1 MSSLSRELSVEL
13 PLSAARNTSISQAWK
28 DLFEHFEERKVRES
42 FDILIFLLFINFNF
56 LLFRMQNGKMSLRSM
71 LQKPFDVNLY
81 YYLRKVDMTLKL

>member
-13 PLSAARNTSISQAWK
+13 PLSAAKNTSISQAWK

-56 LLFRMQNGKMSLRSM
+56 LLFRMQNGQNEFEKYAPETFR
-71 LQKPFDVNLY
+71 
-81 YYLRKVDMTLKL
+81 R

>member
-13 PLSAARNTSISQAWK
+13 PLSAAKNTRISQAWK

-56 LLFRMQNGKMSLRSM
+56 LLFRMQNGQNEFEKYA
-71 LQKPFDVNLY
+71 PETF
-81 YYLRKVDMTLKL
+81 

>member
-13 PLSAARNTSISQAWK
+13 PLSAAKNTSISQAWK

-56 LLFRMQNGKMSLRSM
+56 LFFRMQNGQNEFEKYA
-71 LQKPFDVNLY
+71 PETF
-81 YYLRKVDMTLKL
+81 

>member
-56 LLFRMQNGKMSLRSM
+56 LLFRMQNG
-71 LQKPFDVNLY
+71 QNEFDKY
-81 YYLRKVDMTLKL
+81 APETF

>member
-56 LLFRMQNGKMSLRSM
+56 LLFRKQNGQNEFEKYA
-71 LQKPFDVNLY
+71 PETF
-81 YYLRKVDMTLKL
+81 

>member
-13 PLSAARNTSISQAWK
+13 PLSAAKNTSISQAWK

-56 LLFRMQNGKMSLRSM
+56 LLFRMQNG
-71 LQKPFDVNLY
+71 QNEFEKPFDVNLY
-81 YYLRKVDMTLKL
+81 YNLKRVDMTLKL

>member
-13 PLSAARNTSISQAWK
+13 PLSVAKNTSISQAWK

-56 LLFRMQNGKMSLRSM
+56 LLFRMQNGQNEFEKYA
-71 LQKPFDVNLY
+71 PETF
-81 YYLRKVDMTLKL
+81 

>member
-13 PLSAARNTSISQAWK
+13 SLSAAKNTSISQAWK

-56 LLFRMQNGKMSLRSM
+56 LLFRMQNGQNEFEKYA
-71 LQKPFDVNLY
+71 PETF
-81 YYLRKVDMTLKL
+81 